1 MAILKVRDSEGNVH
15 EIQSIIGP
23 KGDKGE
29 KGDTGTGFKVLDYYE
44 SISALQSGVQNPS
57 IGDAYGVGTA
67 APYDI
72 YIYSQSNGW
81 VNNGPIH
88 GAKGDTG
95 PQGPQGEKGD
105 KGDTGPAGPIG
116 AGGTSATITSATASV
131 DANVGTPSVTVTA
144 GGTATA
150 RSFDF
155 AFHNLKGEKGDK
167 GDKGDTGATGATGP
181 QGPAGS
187 DASVT
192 VDSALSDT
200 STNPVQ
206 NKVIKSAL
214 DGKAASAH
222 NQAASTITAGTFAGQ
237 VAANLSGQTPGTM
250 LLRNSKLA
258 ASSEDPTVNGEIV
271 WVYV

>member
-15 EIQSIIGP
+15 EIQSIVGP

-72 YIYSQSNGW
+72 YIYSPSNGW
-81 VNNGPIH
+81 VNNGPIQ

-95 PQGPQGEKGD
+95 PQGPQGGKGD
-105 KGDTGPAGPIG
+105 KGDPGPAGPIG
-116 AGGTSATITSATASV
+116 ADGTSATITSATASV
-131 DANVGTPSVTVTA
+131 DATVGTPSVTVTA
-144 GGTATA
+144 GVTATA

-167 GDKGDTGATGATGP
+167 GDKGDTGETGP

-192 VDSALSDT
+192 VDSALSGT

-222 NQAASTITAGTFAGQ
+222 NQAASTITSGTFAGQ
-237 VAANLSGQTPGTM
+237 VASNSSGQTPGTM

-258 ASSEDPTVNGEIV
+258 AASEDPTVNGEIV
-271 WVYV
+271 WVYG

>member
-81 VNNGPIH
+81 VNNGPIQ

-95 PQGPQGEKGD
+95 PQG
-105 KGDTGPAGPIG
+105 T
-116 AGGTSATITSATASV
+116 
-131 DANVGTPSVTVTA
+131 
-144 GGTATA
+144 
-150 RSFDF
+150 
-155 AFHNLKGEKGDK
+155 KGEKGDK
-167 GDKGDTGATGATGP
+167 GDPGETGP

-237 VAANLSGQTPGTM
+237 VAANSAGQTPGSF
-250 LLRNSKLA
+250 LLRNSKV
-258 ASSEDPTVNGEIV
+258 SSAEEDPTVNGEIV
-271 WVYV
+271 WVRG

>member
-29 KGDTGTGFKVLDYYE
+29 KGDTGAGFKVLDYYE
-44 SISALQSGVQNPS
+44 SISALQIGVQNPS

-81 VNNGPIH
+81 VNNGPIQ

-105 KGDTGPAGPIG
+105 KGDPGPVGPIG
-116 AGGTSATITSATASV
+116 ADGASATITSATASV

-167 GDKGDTGATGATGP
+167 GDKGDTGEKGP

-192 VDSALSDT
+192 VDSALSGT

-237 VAANLSGQTPGTM
+237 VAANSSGQTPGTM

-258 ASSEDPTVNGEIV
+258 AASEDPTVNGEIV
-271 WVYV
+271 WVYG

>member
-1 MAILKVRDSEGNVH
+1 MAILKVRDAEGNVH

-23 KGDKGE
+23 KGDKGD

-44 SISALQSGVQNPS
+44 TISALQSGVPS
-57 IGDAYGVGTA
+57 PEIGDAYGVGTA

-72 YIYSQSNGW
+72 YIYSPSKGW
-81 VNNGPIH
+81 VNNG
-88 GAKGDTG
+88 
-95 PQGPQGEKGD
+95 QLQGEKGD
-105 KGDTGPAGPIG
+105 PGPAGPIG
-116 AGGTSATITSATASV
+116 ADGTSATITSATASV

-167 GDKGDTGATGATGP
+167 GDKGDTGETGP

-187 DASVT
+187 DATVT
-192 VDSALSDT
+192 VDSALSST

-206 NKVIKSAL
+206 NKVVKSAL
-214 DGKAASAH
+214 DAKAAADH
-222 NQAASTITAGTFAGQ
+222 NQAASTVTSGTFAGQ
-237 VAANLSGQTPGTM
+237 VAANSAGQTPGSF
-250 LLRNSKLA
+250 LLRNSKVSA
-258 ASSEDPTVNGEIV
+258 AEEDPTVNGEIV
-271 WVYV
+271 WVRG